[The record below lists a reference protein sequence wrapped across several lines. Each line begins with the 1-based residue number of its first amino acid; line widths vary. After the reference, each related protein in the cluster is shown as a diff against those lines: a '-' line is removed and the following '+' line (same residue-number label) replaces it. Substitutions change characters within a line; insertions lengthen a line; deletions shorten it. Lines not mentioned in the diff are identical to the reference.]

1 MSSSSGSVKDN
12 KNGVV
17 RADAGGRQGEEIASK
32 SFMIQSK
39 RFYLDLKQN
48 NRGRF
53 VKLAEVCN

>member
-17 RADAGGRQGEEIASK
+17 RADAGWKQVDISSK
-32 SFMIQSK
+32 SFMVQSK

-48 NRGRF
+48 NRGHF
-53 VKLAEVCN
+53 VKLAEVYI